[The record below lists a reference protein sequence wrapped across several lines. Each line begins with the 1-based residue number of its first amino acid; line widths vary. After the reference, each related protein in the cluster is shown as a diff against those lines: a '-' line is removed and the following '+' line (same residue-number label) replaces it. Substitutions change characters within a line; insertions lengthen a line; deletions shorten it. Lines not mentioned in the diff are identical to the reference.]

1 MAALFSSPKVDKPP
15 ELSDKEIEEA
25 RRKRL
30 QERQGKGISATILT
44 RGVEGLSDP
53 VLGNAAS
60 LVGGIL

>member
-1 MAALFSSPKVDKPP
+1 MASLFGSPNVESPP
-15 ELSDKEIEEA
+15 ELSDEEVEEA

-30 QERQGKGISATILT
+30 QEKQGKGISATILT